1 MSHFDHPLSPD
12 VNELEARSRLL
23 KRKARQLLWAFGCL
37 AAVQAG
43 VFVFG
48 LLIKP
53 AHPLSRVDIPPSLIA
68 VTNDGQAPYT
78 NNKTDRNGF
87 GAAAQA
93 GNISEVVAQLKS
105 ARWKE
110 KPVGP
115 LAAEYVLAQM
125 IVRYQPGL
133 ELPEPVREADKQWF
147 EENSSVVKRFA
158 DQVVG
163 RETPLPFQADPES
176 LYAIELAA
184 YGEPRSVV
192 ARDYAQSHQ
201 QTREYAQSQQQ
212 RSHILA
218 LLSVCAGVVSLL
230 IAAGSGVLLLLAGFL
245 KRRTLRIRAIL
256 PGTSFSL

>member
-1 MSHFDHPLSPD
+1 MSHFDHPLSHD

-53 AHPLSRVDIPPSLIA
+53 GHPLSRVDIPANLIA
-68 VTNDGQAPYT
+68 VTNDDQAPYT

-125 IVRYQPGL
+125 IVRYQTGL
-133 ELPEPVREADKQWF
+133 ELPEPVREADEQWL
-147 EENSSVVKRFA
+147 EENSRVVKRFA

-176 LYAIELAA
+176 LYAIELAV

-201 QTREYAQSQQQ
+201 QTSR
-212 RSHILA
+212 IPA
-218 LLSVCAGVVSLL
+218 LLSVCAGVFSLL
-230 IAAGSGVLLLLAGFL
+230 VAAGSGGLLLLAGFL

>member
-1 MSHFDHPLSPD
+1 MSHFDQQL
-12 VNELEARSRLL
+12 NELETRSRQL
-23 KRKARQLLWAFGCL
+23 KRKASQLLHAFGWL
-37 AAVQAG
+37 AAIEAG
-43 VFVFG
+43 VFAFC
-48 LLIKP
+48 LFNKLD
-53 AHPLSRVDIPPSLIA
+53 HPLAHVDIPPSLIA
-68 VTNDGQAPYT
+68 IVNDDQAPYA
-78 NNKTDRNGF
+78 NNKADRNGF
-87 GAAAQA
+87 GDAAQA
-93 GNISEVVAQLKS
+93 GRIAEVVAQLNS

-110 KPVGP
+110 KTVGP
-115 LAAEYVLAQM
+115 LAADYVLAQM
-125 IVRYQPGL
+125 IVRYQSG
-133 ELPEPVREADKQWF
+133 PEPQEPIGALDEQWF
-147 EENSSVVKRFA
+147 EENSNVVKRFA

-201 QTREYAQSQQQ
+201 QTSR
-212 RSHILA
+212 IPV

>member
-1 MSHFDHPLSPD
+1 MSHFDHPLSHD

-53 AHPLSRVDIPPSLIA
+53 GHPLSRVDIPPSLIA
-68 VTNDGQAPYT
+68 VINDDQAPYT
-78 NNKTDRNGF
+78 NDKTDRNGF

-125 IVRYQPGL
+125 IVRYGTGL

-163 RETPLPFQADPES
+163 RETPLPFQTDPES
-176 LYAIELAA
+176 LYAIEIAA
-184 YGEPRSVV
+184 YGEPRS
-192 ARDYAQSHQ
+192 AAAKKQAQSHQ
-201 QTREYAQSQQQ
+201 QT
-212 RSHILA
+212 SHILA

-245 KRRTLRIRAIL
+245 KQRTLRIGAIL

>member
-1 MSHFDHPLSPD
+1 MSHFDQQL
-12 VNELEARSRLL
+12 NELETRSRQL
-23 KRKARQLLWAFGCL
+23 KHKARQLMYALGWL
-37 AAVQAG
+37 VAVQAG
-43 VFVFG
+43 VFTFG
-48 LLIKP
+48 QYIKP
-53 AHPLSRVDIPPSLIA
+53 DHPLARIDIPASLIA
-68 VTNDGQAPYT
+68 VVNDDQAPYT

-125 IVRYQPGL
+125 IVKYQSG
-133 ELPEPVREADKQWF
+133 PEPQEPIGAIDEQWF
-147 EENSSVVKRFA
+147 EENSGLVKRFA
-158 DQVVG
+158 ERITE
-163 RETPLPFQADPES
+163 RESTLPFKADPES

-184 YGEPRSVV
+184 YGKPRS
-192 ARDYAQSHQ
+192 AAAKKYAQSHQ
-201 QTREYAQSQQQ
+201 QTSR
-212 RSHILA
+212 IPA
-218 LLSVCAGVVSLL
+218 LLSVCAGVFSLL
-230 IAAGSGVLLLLAGFL
+230 IAAGSGGLLLLAGFL